1 MKIGLGVSFMVII
14 AAELVGT
21 VEGLGALIQ
30 QSRLYYRT
38 DITIVG
44 MIFIGLFGLIIS
56 FGLDRLERV
65 MLPWAVGLEEVK
77 R

>member
-1 MKIGLGVSFMVII
+1 
-14 AAELVGT
+14 
-21 VEGLGALIQ
+21 
-30 QSRLYYRT
+30 
-38 DITIVG
+38 